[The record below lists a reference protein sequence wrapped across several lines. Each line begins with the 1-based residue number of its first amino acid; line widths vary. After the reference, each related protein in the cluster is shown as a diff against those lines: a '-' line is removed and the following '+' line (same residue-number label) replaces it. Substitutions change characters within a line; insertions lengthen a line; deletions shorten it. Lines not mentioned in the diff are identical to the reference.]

1 MAAAVTIQPGM
12 SETSRIRINLS
23 AVESNIRI
31 LREVVGP
38 ETVICPIVKADAYG
52 LGAAPIAKHLVSA
65 GAGMLA
71 VYTSDQA
78 AALARSAIGGPI
90 LVLLPVRQMQR
101 IDEAY
106 RLLIRGDLHLT
117 VHDSGHLDDLG
128 RIAEHYATVIPLHVE
143 VDTGMSRGGCVP
155 AEAPAIAGRISTHR
169 WLRLAGMSTHFARAG
184 SDARFTNKQLAI
196 FDEVLD
202 ACSPSMPQDCLIHA
216 ANSVA
221 TLRHRRYHKTMVR
234 VGQAW
239 AGFGAEHL
247 STGPFRR
254 QAAELRP
261 IVTWTSTIVQIK
273 TIERGATVGY
283 GSKWTARRRSRIG
296 LVPVGYADGYPMG
309 ATATDAE
316 PKPACV
322 RVDVARAGAAAFVR
336 VVGQVNMDQIT
347 IDLTDLAAPRSRAPS
362 VAVGT
367 EVELIGTDPHAPNH
381 VPTLARIAGTVP
393 HQVICSLNPRI
404 KRTYHATERY
414 VREAVGGEKKGSRGA
429 GAQGRREAT
438 PTSVVLEAP
447 K

>member
-1 MAAAVTIQPGM
+1 M

-31 LREVVGP
+31 LRDVVGP
-38 ETVICPIVKADAYG
+38 EPVICPIVKADAYG
-52 LGAAPIAKHLVSA
+52 LGAAPIARHLVSA

-71 VYTSDQA
+71 VYTSAQA
-78 AALARSAIGGPI
+78 AALARSAVGGPI

-117 VHDSGHLDDLG
+117 VHDPGHLGDLG
-128 RIAEHYATVIPLHVE
+128 RIAERYATIIPVHLE
-143 VDTGMSRGGCVP
+143 VDTGMSRGGCGP
-155 AEAPAIAGRISTHR
+155 AEAPVITQRISEHR
-169 WLRLAGMSTHFARAG
+169 WLRLAGISTHFARAG
-184 SDARFTNKQLAI
+184 SDARFTNRQLSI
-196 FDEVLD
+196 FDAVLD
-202 ACSPSMPQDCLIHA
+202 TCSPAVPDDCLIHA

-247 STGPFRR
+247 PDGPFRR
-254 QAAELRP
+254 QATELRP
-261 IVTWTSTIVQIK
+261 IVTWKSNIVQIK
-273 TIERGATVGY
+273 TIERGTTVGY

-309 ATATDAE
+309 LGATDAE

-322 RVDVARAGAAAFVR
+322 RVDIEKTGGAAFVR

-347 IDLTDLAAPRSRAPS
+347 IDLTDLASPGSRRGPKIGI
-362 VAVGT
+362 GT
-367 EVELIGTDPHAPNH
+367 EVELIGTDPRAPNH
-381 VPTLARIAGTVP
+381 VPTLARSAGTVP
-393 HQVICSLNPRI
+393 HQVMCSLNPRI
-404 KRTYHATERY
+404 KRTYHATETY
-414 VREAVGGEKKGSRGA
+414 QREAAGSDPVSAVG
-429 GAQGRREAT
+429 
-438 PTSVVLEAP
+438 
-447 K
+447 